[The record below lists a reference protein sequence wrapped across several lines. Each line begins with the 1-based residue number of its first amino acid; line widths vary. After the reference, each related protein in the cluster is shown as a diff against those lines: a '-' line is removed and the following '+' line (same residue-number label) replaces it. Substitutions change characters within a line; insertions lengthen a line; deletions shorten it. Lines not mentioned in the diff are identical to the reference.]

1 MAASDPKRTRKLVG
15 SKLLNVRNAIGF
27 LTVAALFSS
36 CSSTKS
42 FNDSVTSEPSTCAGW
57 VQNPH
62 QTYKW
67 TDADGTVHYGDRIPP
82 EFAERPYALLN
93 DQGVAV
99 EELPPQKMP
108 CTREQIEKHLEDI
121 RRYQDDL
128 ERLQDGPEQYR
139 SKEKED
145 SLARS
150 E

>member
-1 MAASDPKRTRKLVG
+1 MLTSGSWKRLGAVLREDLVDAASGLPGERVAPARLP
-15 SKLLNVRNAIGF
+15 LLEVSPVDELG
-27 LTVAALFSS
+27 VPALPA
-36 CSSTKS
+36 
-42 FNDSVTSEPSTCAGW
+42 V
-57 VQNPH
+57 
-62 QTYKW
+62 
-67 TDADGTVHYGDRIPP
+67 
-82 EFAERPYALLN
+82 L
-93 DQGVAV
+93 QGVVAV